1 MRHIQRGSP
10 MAGIQVRSKLVKTL
24 LVTFCAGALLAA
36 PAAGARDWRQGP
48 GPRMQQQ
55 GQPVKKGPQQPVR
68 RDGDKRA
75 EHDKGHPHRLTDQER
90 RDLRRDVDRADREIY
105 RR

>member
-1 MRHIQRGSP
+1 MRRTF
-10 MAGIQVRSKLVKTL
+10 MNAL
-24 LVTFCAGALLAA
+24 LVAALLAA
-36 PAAGARDWRQGP
+36 PVAGARDFRQGP
-48 GPRMQQQ
+48 APRMQQQ
-55 GQPVKKGPQQPVR
+55 GQPVKKAPQQPVR

-75 EHDKGHPHRLTDQER
+75 GHDKRHSNRMTDQER